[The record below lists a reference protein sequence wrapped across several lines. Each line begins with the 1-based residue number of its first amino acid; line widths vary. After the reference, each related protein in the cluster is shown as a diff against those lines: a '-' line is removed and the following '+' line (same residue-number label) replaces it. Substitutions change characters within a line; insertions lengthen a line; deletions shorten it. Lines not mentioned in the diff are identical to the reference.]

1 MAGKATRYVR
11 DATPPSLSIAISS
24 TQSFRWLSL
33 ALLMAS
39 ATPVSSEGSPS
50 ISTRQQEACADCAM
64 IRNRHTWPTRGSKP
78 TGSGPHRGLHHSP
91 CVPLLFPACTW
102 GPLYTPTCMRPNI
115 SSTVSLGH
123 AQTHHSWGW
132 PLRTHVHG

>member
-11 DATPPSLSIAISS
+11 DASPPSLSIARSS

-39 ATPVSSEGSPS
+39 ATPVSSEGSTS
-50 ISTRQQEACADCAM
+50 ISAWVARGVRGLRHDTESPHVADAG
-64 IRNRHTWPTRGSKP
+64 IKP

-115 SSTVSLGH
+115 SSTVSLSH
-123 AQTHHSWGW
+123 AQTHHS
-132 PLRTHVHG
+132 